1 MRRTPFTR
9 RSGLPVVAAPIVA
22 LLLAGCGNDGP
33 GKVAPDEP
41 SGGGTSASVAETSA
55 APDTASPQ
63 PPADSLPADPA
74 PDTGS
79 MVDEAFEAARIAAL
93 QSALRYVDPALGAPE
108 DIAKADAQCVDLR
121 RNVPHADQVAARRF
135 STANHRVTEADG
147 KRINTILSNTYCR
160 STGSGP

>member
-1 MRRTPFTR
+1 MRRKPSLR
-9 RSGLPVVAAPIVA
+9 RSGIPLVTAPIVA
-22 LLLAGCGNDGP
+22 LVLAGCGNDGP

-41 SGGGTSASVAETSA
+41 SEGGTSASVAETPA
-55 APDTASPQ
+55 APDTAVSQ
-63 PPADSLPADPA
+63 PPSDSLPADPA

-121 RNVPHADQVAARRF
+121 RNIAHPDEVAARRF

-160 STGSGP
+160 STGSGA

>member
-1 MRRTPFTR
+1 MCRKPSTQRA
-9 RSGLPVVAAPIVA
+9 GLGVVAAPIVA

-33 GKVAPDEP
+33 GKAAPDEP
-41 SGGGTSASVAETSA
+41 SGGKTSASTAGTRA
-55 APDTASPQ
+55 APPTASPQ
-63 PPADSLPADPA
+63 PPADSLPEEPA

-79 MVDEAFEAARIAAL
+79 AVDEAFEAARIAAL

-108 DIAKADAQCVDLR
+108 DIDKADAQCVDLR
-121 RNVPHADQVAARRF
+121 RNVDNLDQVAARRF
-135 STANHRVTEADG
+135 STAHHRVTEADG